1 MADWNLR
8 KNTIAL
14 VTGNGFDRDLR
25 LQSSFSDFAKSD
37 EWRNLTMAYG
47 VNLYRTD
54 MELSLLWLIMLYN
67 LTGLILKKLFTN
79 L

>member
-14 VTGNGFDRDLR
+14 VTGNGFDRDLG

-37 EWRNLTMAYG
+37 EWRNLT
-47 VNLYRTD
+47 LQ
-54 MELSLLWLIMLYN
+54 S
-67 LTGLILKKLFTN
+67 
-79 L
+79 